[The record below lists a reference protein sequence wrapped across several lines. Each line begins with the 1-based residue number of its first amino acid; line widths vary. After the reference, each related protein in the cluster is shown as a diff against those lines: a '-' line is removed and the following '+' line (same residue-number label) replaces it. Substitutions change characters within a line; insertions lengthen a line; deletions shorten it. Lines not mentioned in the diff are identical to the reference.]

1 MRASEVIFWI
11 IYNNDDDD
19 VHLRQRHTPVGSYV
33 RSAKPLP
40 EMSLTTQKKA
50 IEQWEKLIRP
60 DTLTSGILR
69 CLSTAAIKFMY
80 VSAFFLVE
88 DD

>member
-50 IEQWEKLIRP
+50 IEQAKQWEKLIRP
-60 DTLTSGILR
+60 DTLTSGIL
-69 CLSTAAIKFMY
+69 AIKFMY